1 MSGLTQ
7 FKNPKVTIVTVAFNA
22 FDEIETTLKSI
33 ISQSYLNKEIIVI
46 DGGSTDGTIE
56 LVQKYKDKID
66 HFKSEK
72 DNGIY
77 DAMNK
82 GIKYSSGDWI
92 CFMNAGDTFFSKKTI
107 QSIFDKEE
115 ISHDILA
122 GDCIADYKSFTKLL
136 KVKDISEINY
146 GMIFCHQAVIVRADI
161 YREKMFDTSYKI
173 ASDFNFFYWCH
184 LSNKKIRIY
193 DFPFSIVTTGG
204 VSDTMKFKVILEN
217 RKTLRQFSKTN
228 LYIEFKY
235 LLKIIWTLIKS
246 LIEVILPRSLALLIK
261 KII

>member
-7 FKNPKVTIVTVAFNA
+7 LKNPKVTIVTVVFNA
-22 FDEIETTLKSI
+22 SDEIETTLKSI
-33 ISQSYLNKEIIVI
+33 ISQSYPNKEIIVI

-56 LVQKYKDKID
+56 LVEKYID
-66 HFKSEK
+66 RIDQFKSEK

-107 QSIFDKEE
+107 QNIFDKEE

-161 YREKMFDTSYKI
+161 YREKMFDISYKI

-193 DFPFSIVTTGG
+193 DFPFSIITTGG

-217 RKTLRQFSKTN
+217 RKILRHFSKTN

-246 LIEVILPRSLALLIK
+246 LIEAILPRSLALLIK

>member
-7 FKNPKVTIVTVAFNA
+7 LKNPKVTIVTVVFNA
-22 FDEIETTLKSI
+22 SDEIETTLKSI

-56 LVQKYKDKID
+56 LVEKYLDKID
-66 HFKSEK
+66 YFKSEK

-92 CFMNAGDTFFSKKTI
+92 CFMNAGDTFFSQKTI
-107 QSIFDKEE
+107 QNIFDKKA

-136 KVKDISEINY
+136 KVKDISKINY

-161 YREKMFDTSYKI
+161 YREKMFDLSYKI

-193 DFPFSIVTTGG
+193 DFPFSIITTGG

-217 RKTLRQFSKTN
+217 RKILRQFSKTN

-246 LIEVILPRSLALLIK
+246 LIESILPRSLALLIK